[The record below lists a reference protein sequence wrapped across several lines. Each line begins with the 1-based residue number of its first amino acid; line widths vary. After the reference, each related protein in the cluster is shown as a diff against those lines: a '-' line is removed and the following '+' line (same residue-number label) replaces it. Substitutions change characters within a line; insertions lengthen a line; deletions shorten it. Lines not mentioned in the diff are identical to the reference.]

1 MVVDG
6 ELAKVACIDINIL
19 ANDFICMKI
28 SDCNYLF
35 VLKDDK
41 IKTIN
46 EDGEFSCE
54 DVNIPKTSDFY
65 NDEIYITINDFA
77 VKYNKFYIDFLT
89 NYNNIFRVEFE
100 AKVKDEINK
109 KIDLDVSS
117 DAIYVRKEFNDR
129 EINNYNNGRINNYY
143 FDNGVINDFLNS
155 KELTNYNTVYY
166 TWGLW
171 AYSDLRKFNPKF
183 PKDVMPLRRFF
194 EDKKNYNISAF
205 GGEGSVKN
213 PHFKFS
219 GNRMQDKLNQSRAT
233 VGAYITFTEAVSA
246 ILRGNISKT
255 ERFSFQDD
263 ISLTDDDTTERY
275 EALHVKTFSVSKN
288 NPNSF
293 FKKVFLDGIPFLMF
307 LPDEIAIRQ
316 DKSYIYIKISQAVKV
331 GFGSYLN
338 AFICGGVIENKKE

>member
-6 ELAKVACIDINIL
+6 ELAKVVSVDINIL
-19 ANDFICMKI
+19 ANDFACMKI
-28 SDCNYLF
+28 SGCSYLF

-65 NDEIYITINDFA
+65 NDEVYITINDFA

-89 NYNNIFRVEFE
+89 NYNNVFRVEFE

-117 DAIYVRKEFNDR
+117 DAIYVRKEFNYR
-129 EINNYNNGRINNYY
+129 EINAY

-205 GGEGSVKN
+205 GGEGSVTN

-233 VGAYITFTEAVSA
+233 VGDYITFTEAVSA

-255 ERFSFQDD
+255 KCFSFQDD
-263 ISLTDDDTTERY
+263 IYPTDDYTAERY
-275 EALHVKTFSVSKN
+275 NALHVKTFSVSKN

-307 LPDEIAIRQ
+307 LPDKIAIRR

-338 AFICGGVIENKKE
+338 AFICGGIIE

>member
-6 ELAKVACIDINIL
+6 ELAKVVSIDINIL
-19 ANDFICMKI
+19 ANDFACMKI
-28 SDCNYLF
+28 SGCSYLF
-35 VLKDDK
+35 VLKDNK

-54 DVNIPKTSDFY
+54 DVSIPKTSDFY

-117 DAIYVRKEFNDR
+117 DAIYVRKDFNDR
-129 EINNYNNGRINNYY
+129 EINAYC
-143 FDNGVINDFLNS
+143 DNGVINDFLNS

-171 AYSDLRKFNPKF
+171 AYSDLRKFKPKF

-205 GGEGSVKN
+205 GGEGSVTN

-255 ERFSFQDD
+255 KCFSLQDD
-263 ISLTDDDTTERY
+263 IYPTDDYTAEKY

-307 LPDEIAIRQ
+307 LPDEIAIRR

>member
-6 ELAKVACIDINIL
+6 ELAKVACVDINIL
-19 ANDFICMKI
+19 ANDFTCMKI
-28 SDCNYLF
+28 SGCSYLF

-77 VKYNKFYIDFLT
+77 VKYNKFYIDFVT
-89 NYNNIFRVEFE
+89 NYNNVFRVEFE

-117 DAIYVRKEFNDR
+117 DAIYVKKDFNNR
-129 EINNYNNGRINNYY
+129 EINAY
-143 FDNGVINDFLNS
+143 FNNGVINDFLNS

-205 GGEGSVKN
+205 GGEGSVTN

-255 ERFSFQDD
+255 ERFSLQDD
-263 ISLTDDDTTERY
+263 ICLTDDYTAEKY
-275 EALHVKTFSVSKN
+275 NALHVKTFSVSKN

-307 LPDEIAIRQ
+307 LPDKIAIRR

-338 AFICGGVIENKKE
+338 AFICGGIIENKKE

>member
-6 ELAKVACIDINIL
+6 ELAKVVSIDINML
-19 ANDFICMKI
+19 ANDFACMKI
-28 SDCNYLF
+28 SGCSYLF

-65 NDEIYITINDFA
+65 NDEVYITINDFA

-117 DAIYVRKEFNDR
+117 DAIYVKKDFNDR
-129 EINNYNNGRINNYY
+129 EINAYC
-143 FDNGVINDFLNS
+143 DNGVINDFLNS

-171 AYSDLRKFNPKF
+171 AYSDLRKFKPKF

-205 GGEGSVKN
+205 GGEGSVTN

-255 ERFSFQDD
+255 EQFSHQGD
-263 ISLTDDDTTERY
+263 ISLTEDYTAEQY
-275 EALHVKTFSVSKN
+275 QALHVKTFSVSKN

-307 LPDEIAIRQ
+307 LPDKIAIRQ

-338 AFICGGVIENKKE
+338 AFICGGIIE

>member
-6 ELAKVACIDINIL
+6 ELAKVVSIDINIL
-19 ANDFICMKI
+19 ANDFACMKI

-65 NDEIYITINDFA
+65 NDEIYISINDFA

-117 DAIYVRKEFNDR
+117 DAIYVKKDFNNR
-129 EINNYNNGRINNYY
+129 EINAYY
-143 FDNGVINDFLNS
+143 GNGVINDFLNS

-205 GGEGSVKN
+205 GGEGSATN

-255 ERFSFQDD
+255 ERFSLQDD
-263 ISLTDDDTTERY
+263 ISLTGDYTTERY
-275 EALHVKTFSVSKN
+275 NAIHVKTFSVSKN

-307 LPDEIAIRQ
+307 LPDEIAISR
-316 DKSYIYIKISQAVKV
+316 DKATIYIKISQAVKV

-338 AFICGGVIENKKE
+338 AFICGGIIENKKE

>member
-6 ELAKVACIDINIL
+6 ELAKVVSIDINIL
-19 ANDFICMKI
+19 ANDFACMEI
-28 SDCNYLF
+28 SGCNYLF

-54 DVNIPKTSDFY
+54 NVNIPKTSDFY

-89 NYNNIFRVEFE
+89 NYNNVFRVEFE

-117 DAIYVRKEFNDR
+117 GAIYVRKDFNDR
-129 EINNYNNGRINNYY
+129 EINNYY

-155 KELTNYNTVYY
+155 KELVNYNTVYY

-171 AYSDLRKFNPKF
+171 AYSDLREFNPKF

-205 GGEGSVKN
+205 GGEGSVTN

-233 VGAYITFTEAVSA
+233 VGDYITFQEAVSA
-246 ILRGNISKT
+246 ILRGNISKIKH
-255 ERFSFQDD
+255 FSLQYD
-263 ISLTDDDTTERY
+263 IIPIENYTVERY
-275 EALHVKTFSVSKN
+275 DAIHVKTFSVSKN

-293 FKKVFLDGIPFLMF
+293 FKKVFLDGELFLMF

-316 DKSYIYIKISQAVKV
+316 DKGYIYIKISQAVKV

-338 AFICGGVIENKKE
+338 AFICGGVIEKKEE

>member
-6 ELAKVACIDINIL
+6 ELAKVACVDINIL
-19 ANDFICMKI
+19 ANDFTCMKI
-28 SDCNYLF
+28 SGCSYLF

-117 DAIYVRKEFNDR
+117 DAIYVKKDFNNR
-129 EINNYNNGRINNYY
+129 EINAY
-143 FDNGVINDFLNS
+143 FNNGVINDFLNS

-171 AYSDLRKFNPKF
+171 AYSVLRKFNPKF

-205 GGEGSVKN
+205 GGEGSVTN

-255 ERFSFQDD
+255 ERFSLQDD
-263 ISLTDDDTTERY
+263 IYPTDDYTAEKY

-307 LPDEIAIRQ
+307 LPDKIAIRR

>member
-6 ELAKVACIDINIL
+6 ELAKVVSVDINIL
-19 ANDFICMKI
+19 ANDFACMKI
-28 SDCNYLF
+28 SGCSYLF

-117 DAIYVRKEFNDR
+117 DAIYVKKDFNNR
-129 EINNYNNGRINNYY
+129 EINAY
-143 FDNGVINDFLNS
+143 FNNGVINDFLNS

-183 PKDVMPLRRFF
+183 PKDVLPLRRFF

-205 GGEGSVKN
+205 GGEGSVTN

-255 ERFSFQDD
+255 KCFSLQDD
-263 ISLTDDDTTERY
+263 IYPTDDYTAEKY

-307 LPDEIAIRQ
+307 LPDEIAIRR

-338 AFICGGVIENKKE
+338 AFICGGIIE

>member
-6 ELAKVACIDINIL
+6 ELAKVVSIDINIL
-19 ANDFICMKI
+19 ANDFACMKI
-28 SDCNYLF
+28 SGCSYLF
-35 VLKDDK
+35 VLKDNK

-54 DVNIPKTSDFY
+54 GVDIPKTSDFY
-65 NDEIYITINDFA
+65 EDEIYTTINDFA
-77 VKYNKFYIDFLT
+77 VKYNKFYIDFVT

-117 DAIYVRKEFNDR
+117 DAIYVKKDFNNR
-129 EINNYNNGRINNYY
+129 EINAY
-143 FDNGVINDFLNS
+143 FNNGVINDFLNS
-155 KELTNYNTVYY
+155 KELANYNTVYY

-171 AYSDLRKFNPKF
+171 AYSDLRKFKPKF

-205 GGEGSVKN
+205 GGEGSVTN

-255 ERFSFQDD
+255 KRFSLQDD
-263 ISLTDDDTTERY
+263 IYPTDDYTAEKY

-293 FKKVFLDGIPFLMF
+293 FKKVFLDGELFLMF
-307 LPDEIAIRQ
+307 LPDEIAIRR

-338 AFICGGVIENKKE
+338 AFICGGIIE

>member
-6 ELAKVACIDINIL
+6 ELAKVVSIDINIL
-19 ANDFICMKI
+19 ANDFACMKI
-28 SDCNYLF
+28 SGCSYLF

-65 NDEIYITINDFA
+65 NDEVYITINDFA
-77 VKYNKFYIDFLT
+77 VKYNKFYIDFVT
-89 NYNNIFRVEFE
+89 NYNNVFRVEFE

-117 DAIYVRKEFNDR
+117 DAIYVKKDFNNR
-129 EINNYNNGRINNYY
+129 EINAY
-143 FDNGVINDFLNS
+143 FNNGVINDFLNS
-155 KELTNYNTVYY
+155 KELTNYNNVYY

-307 LPDEIAIRQ
+307 LPDKIAIRQ